1 MESMPPEKPLKHPML
16 SVLSIRSFRLLFFGT
31 TTSIL
36 GDQFA
41 LIATPWLI
49 LRLTGDP
56 LALGLVLALG
66 GIPRAI
72 FMLLGGAITDR
83 FSPRLI
89 MLLSD
94 IIRFILTVLMALVVF
109 TGTVQIWMIYGFSLG
124 FGLVAGFAI
133 PASNSIVPM
142 LVAER
147 DLAAGNSA
155 MMGVTQLVGFIGP
168 TVAGILIGRY
178 SNSSL
183 GIGLAFAIDAL
194 SFAVTA
200 VCLTLMQGAQKRI
213 SEKDPSGNARV
224 WAAILAG
231 LKYLWD
237 DKPLRLMFLVITALN
252 FLFVGPLLVGIPV
265 LASQR
270 LTEGAVA
277 FGLLMSAFAGGN
289 LVGYLLAGSL
299 PRPNSLGMRLY
310 LIVLMTIFGLVLC
323 SLGFISS
330 TWLDFSLML
339 LIGLGNGYISI
350 IMFTWMQKRTPK
362 EMLGRMMAMMMLSN
376 TGLVPISQ
384 AISGAVSKLS
394 LTALFVGA
402 GVLVLL
408 LTVVSTSRPEMI
420 AVSEDMASNP
430 KLAQSVVGD
439 KA

>member
-1 MESMPPEKPLKHPML
+1 
-16 SVLSIRSFRLLFFGT
+16 
-31 TTSIL
+31 
-36 GDQFA
+36 
-41 LIATPWLI
+41 
-49 LRLTGDP
+49 
-56 LALGLVLALG
+56 
-66 GIPRAI
+66 
-72 FMLLGGAITDR
+72 
-83 FSPRLI
+83 
-89 MLLSD
+89 
-94 IIRFILTVLMALVVF
+94 
-109 TGTVQIWMIYGFSLG
+109 
-124 FGLVAGFAI
+124 
-133 PASNSIVPM
+133 
-142 LVAER
+142 
-147 DLAAGNSA
+147 

-194 SFAVTA
+194 SFAVSA

>member
-1 MESMPPEKPLKHPML
+1 
-16 SVLSIRSFRLLFFGT
+16 
-31 TTSIL
+31 
-36 GDQFA
+36 
-41 LIATPWLI
+41 
-49 LRLTGDP
+49 
-56 LALGLVLALG
+56 
-66 GIPRAI
+66 
-72 FMLLGGAITDR
+72 
-83 FSPRLI
+83 
-89 MLLSD
+89 
-94 IIRFILTVLMALVVF
+94 
-109 TGTVQIWMIYGFSLG
+109 
-124 FGLVAGFAI
+124 
-133 PASNSIVPM
+133 
-142 LVAER
+142 
-147 DLAAGNSA
+147 
-155 MMGVTQLVGFIGP
+155 
-168 TVAGILIGRY
+168 
-178 SNSSL
+178 
-183 GIGLAFAIDAL
+183 
-194 SFAVTA
+194 
-200 VCLTLMQGAQKRI
+200 MQGAQKRI